1 MLPGKKRPEKGESA
15 DRRLRSR
22 VANLFLSN
30 TLSAE
35 ETSELARDARDS
47 GVSSLRRLAE
57 IGERRQDGHTRPR
70 DIRRHLSKNS
80 HWPPPYKFEA
90 PVWDKQNQRQE
101 TTTLTCLLPHEVL
114 YVMNEKSPEGG
125 GLTDLAHLQESE
137 FQRHARAAA
146 DMGVAPESLAGL
158 GIWGDGVPMT
168 RNRNQSLEMLSFNIL
183 TCQIR
188 STMRIP
194 VFVIQKHWLAH
205 GGSTWNAVMDVLRWS
220 LTCATSG
227 QMPKYDHTGQPLK
240 EPWRKS
246 RALIHTPRGVLLEIR
261 GDWAFFKQVLYMPA
275 WCLGCI

>member
-57 IGERRQDGHTRPR
+57 IGERRQDGLARTR

-137 FQRHARAAA
+137 FQRRARAAA

-261 GDWAFFKQVLYMPA
+261 GDWAFFNQVLYMPA
-275 WCLGCI
+275 